1 MDSKNQQQQSSY
13 QKTTGWQSYIV
24 FSSDKESKLLSFTG
38 KFDKQDEQAK
48 DFETGQVIPGKYVA
62 RYSFENYDIQAQ
74 TIHLNFR
81 SGSVAKRKPVQ
92 CYITFK
98 RTRLS

>member
-48 DFETGQVIPGKYVA
+48 DFETG
-62 RYSFENYDIQAQ
+62 
-74 TIHLNFR
+74 
-81 SGSVAKRKPVQ
+81 
-92 CYITFK
+92 
-98 RTRLS
+98 